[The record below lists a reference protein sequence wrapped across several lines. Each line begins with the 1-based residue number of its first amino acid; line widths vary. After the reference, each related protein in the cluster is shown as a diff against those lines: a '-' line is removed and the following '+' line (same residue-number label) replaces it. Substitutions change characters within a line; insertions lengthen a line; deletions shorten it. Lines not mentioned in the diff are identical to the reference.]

1 MRDIENE
8 LRPHMNCSLDE
19 YLTRSSMENDTV
31 WGTDVEIFAASSLLK
46 TDIYVHTKVGNNF
59 KWLLF
64 SKRMLNGS
72 LPKNQCAIYI
82 KHVNGVHY
90 DVVLDVMSDSVT
102 GSGIKRKHKE
112 ATVEKPKSYKKT
124 VCKKVKID
132 EHTTSTATIENQC
145 SIKAAYQ
152 KIELDEQEL
161 QTPNLMQKSKT
172 VNADAKQNMDKFH
185 KSMKYSIYQCS
196 ICLEAWPLKVK
207 PKSPA
212 SYVCNRCVR
221 DKETP
226 KKFSA
231 DNFMIPSPVP
241 RELKGLTQVEEML
254 IARALPIMR
263 VYVKPGGQRGYSG
276 HCINLPQKITEL
288 AQSLPNYPRE
298 LPLIVVTMKGKDN
311 TLKDVTVRKTRVEAA
326 LKWLC
331 SNNPQYQGLEINMD
345 SLSSLPEN
353 GIPSDLKTIIAT
365 DSTVNSKTS
374 DDAAPGDIDEI
385 ADMDHADK
393 VYTNDTETSSFLPT
407 AQNDQLEVNAI
418 TSKLSADKLDWP
430 SVENEPLNEY
440 TTPFLAT
447 MAYPTLFPDAKGD
460 PTNPCLNREVSF
472 TNRVQ
477 HLLKFSEKIGDNWT
491 YRFASHPRFA
501 YWALNMI
508 QRKRTLQQSSIFLK
522 QNPGESHLTIEQL
535 REMASGNSSSVFMSK
550 LSRYVS
556 NITGSSAY
564 WHKVREEL
572 KAIIEHK
579 GVPTIFFTF
588 SSADMHW
595 PELHSLLHHN
605 TINLTSEDRRQAVI
619 NNPHI
624 VDWFFTKRLESFLK
638 HWLYD
643 TLGAEWHWYRYE
655 FQARGSIHCH
665 GTAKLKTDPGLC
677 KLAEV
682 ALKGFLAKKTLPL
695 EINSRPEI
703 MIDIENGEKAANQIC
718 DYVDSIMS
726 TNNPNSPEIDTWI
739 EPTVYP

>member
-1 MRDIENE
+1 MSNTSIVFFKFSNWCDFHFLRFVSAFWLQKEDFVLNSSVVGVNKKRMSCNSYNSSYYFTPINEISQRFMCSIVELPVIVKPKSMLPKPLGSPSKLYHTRGDGNCLFRCLSYVLTGRQVYHTTLRTKISSHMRDIENE

-46 TDIYVHTKVGNNF
+46 TDIYV
-59 KWLLF
+59 
-64 SKRMLNGS
+64 
-72 LPKNQCAIYI
+72 Q
-82 KHVNGVHY
+82 
-90 DVVLDVMSDSVT
+90 
-102 GSGIKRKHKE
+102 
-112 ATVEKPKSYKKT
+112 T

-132 EHTTSTATIENQC
+132 EHATSTATTENQC

-221 DKETP
+221 DKETT

-241 RELKGLTQVEEML
+241 RELKGLTQIEEML
-254 IARALPIMR
+254 IARALPIIR

-288 AQSLPNYPRE
+288 AQSLPHYPRE

-407 AQNDQLEVNAI
+407 AQNDQLAVNAI

-508 QRKRTLQQSSIFLK
+508 QRKHTLQQSSIFLK

-605 TINLTSEDRRQAVI
+605 TIN
-619 NNPHI
+619 
-624 VDWFFTKRLESFLK
+624 
-638 HWLYD
+638 
-643 TLGAEWHWYRYE
+643 
-655 FQARGSIHCH
+655 
-665 GTAKLKTDPGLC
+665 
-677 KLAEV
+677 
-682 ALKGFLAKKTLPL
+682 
-695 EINSRPEI
+695 
-703 MIDIENGEKAANQIC
+703 
-718 DYVDSIMS
+718 
-726 TNNPNSPEIDTWI
+726 
-739 EPTVYP
+739 